1 MYIDFT
7 KDRPFDDKMADLIKE
22 IKGKLECSPRTCK
35 FCFASIYGRGCT
47 NTDLL
52 FEVIVHNKNII
63 IENICTFI

>member
-22 IKGKLECSPRTCK
+22 IEGKLNRSPRKCK
-35 FCFASIYGRGCT
+35 CCVASIYARGCT

-52 FEVIVHNKNII
+52 FAVILHNKNII
-63 IENICTFI
+63 IEIIFI